1 MVSEGLRLLHGGAIA
16 APLTGPALDPV
27 AFQDG
32 CLRAFEASQVA
43 RGFAQTTMD
52 NGAGVLERFLSACDC
67 PAWEVT
73 REDVDRV
80 VAGLVAQG
88 LSAATRRGYVQTF
101 KGFHAFLS
109 ARKAGE
115 IETAFG
121 VRIVDPVDEFNAARH
136 VDSSSPSASA
146 PPSPERMEEFFDFLK
161 ERVATARKYTT
172 AGRDY
177 ALYRTLYLAG
187 LRAEESACL
196 DRADVHFGRGPFG
209 KIHVR
214 FGKGAKTSGPR
225 PRWVPMLDG
234 LDLVLGWYLNEIAP
248 RLGDG
253 PALFCDEG
261 GGRIHRGTIRNRLAH
276 LLDLEAR
283 ARGEHPL
290 PDSVLTR
297 FSPHTLRH
305 ACATRNYERGVD
317 LVAIQQMLGHWHV
330 GTTMRYVTPSATFI
344 EDAYRRAVSGTL
356 TGLEGDPDA
365 D

>member
-1 MVSEGLRLLHGGAIA
+1 MDRLRLVQSNA
-16 APLTGPALDPV
+16 GPATVTDTLMDPV
-27 AFQDG
+27 AFQDS
-32 CLRAFEASQVA
+32 CVEAFQTSQAV
-43 RGFAQTTMD
+43 RGFAQTTME
-52 NGAGVLERFLSACDC
+52 NTAGVLDRFLTACDR

-73 REDVDRV
+73 AEDVDRV
-80 VAGLVAQG
+80 LAGLVTQG
-88 LSAATRRGYVQTF
+88 LSAATRRGYVQAF

-109 ARKAGE
+109 VRKAAE
-115 IETAFG
+115 IETLFG
-121 VRIVDPVDEFNAARH
+121 VRLVDPVDEFNAAHH
-136 VDSSSPSASA
+136 VDSSSPSANA
-146 PPSPERMEEFFDFLK
+146 PPDEERMEEFFDFLK
-161 ERVATARKYTT
+161 RRIAGARKYAV

-177 ALYRTLYLAG
+177 ALFRTLYLAG
-187 LRAEESACL
+187 LRAEETASL

-234 LDLVLGWYLNEIAP
+234 LDRILGWYLDQIAP
-248 RLGDG
+248 GLGDG

-261 GGRIHRGTIRNRLAH
+261 GGRISRGTIRNRLAH
-276 LLDLEAR
+276 LLELEQATR
-283 ARGEHPL
+283 TTDDPGVRPL
-290 PDSVLTR
+290 VR

-356 TGLEGDPDA
+356 AELRGGGDA